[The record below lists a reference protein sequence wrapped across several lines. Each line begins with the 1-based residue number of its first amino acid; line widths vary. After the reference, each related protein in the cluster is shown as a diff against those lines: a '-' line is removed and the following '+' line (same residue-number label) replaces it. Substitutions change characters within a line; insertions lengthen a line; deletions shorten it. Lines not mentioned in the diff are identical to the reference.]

1 MKPRSPAWSADDWH
15 TVCNV
20 DQLINGMG
28 VVARVDGRQLAI
40 FKTSQGIFALDNV
53 DPFCRAAVLSR
64 GIVGD
69 LNGRLVVASPM
80 YKQHFCL
87 RTGHCVEDAGI
98 SVQSWRI
105 RLDSD
110 GMLYAR
116 PHLALEADPHANA

>member
-1 MKPRSPAWSADDWH
+1 MRATTQLKPTDDWH
-15 TVCNV
+15 KVCHI
-20 DQLINGMG
+20 DQLIPGMG
-28 VVARVDGRQLAI
+28 IVARVNGRQLAI
-40 FKTSQGIFALDNV
+40 FKTEQGIFALDNV

-87 RTGHCVEDAGI
+87 RTGLCVEDDTV

-105 RLDSD
+105 RQDPD

-116 PHLALEADPHANA
+116 PHLALEVGPYAVA